1 MKMFV
6 FQYLNQVSDNYHP
19 EGGLAVI
26 AKDKEHV
33 KELIKNE
40 EYIEITYNEW
50 DDVITY
56 DLAGDVEP
64 RIFVFPDAGCC

>member
-1 MKMFV
+1 MKIFI
-6 FQYLNQVSDNYHP
+6 FENLNQVSERYHP

-26 AKDKEHV
+26 AKDKDQV
-33 KELIKNE
+33 YQLIASDKC
-40 EYIEITYNEW
+40 IEVTDDEW
-50 DDVITY
+50 QKVWIY